1 MIGDHMKK
9 KDSDYTVFCYIGIF
23 LCLVFI
29 ILPPLFRKVLA
40 KPAPVVV
47 ETDYVQLQCS
57 TSDNG
62 EIVVMSYR
70 GEQQEKIGQIKYT
83 HVLDAETFRA
93 SQLKEDMEKN
103 THHSRK
109 INEDN
114 NTMTILISPDN
125 PNEVNYLET
134 EITYN
139 ISPELLQ
146 NPQNQK
152 EYYEQLGFTCEI
164 TKL

>member
-1 MIGDHMKK
+1 MKK

-40 KPAPVVV
+40 KPTPVVV

-70 GEQQEKIGQIKYT
+70 GEQQEKIGQMKYT
-83 HVLDAETFRA
+83 YVMDAETFRA
-93 SQLKEDMEKN
+93 SQLKEDMEKSGYVS
-103 THHSRK
+103 HRE
-109 INEDN
+109 NEDN
-114 NTMTILISPDN
+114 NTMTLIISPPHPEDI
-125 PNEVNYLET
+125 NYLDPEV
-134 EITYN
+134 IYN
-139 ISPELLQ
+139 ISAELQQ
-146 NPQNQK
+146 NPQKQK
-152 EYYEQLGFTCEI
+152 EYYEELGFTCEI
-164 TKL
+164 SRL

>member
-1 MIGDHMKK
+1 MKK

-40 KPAPVVV
+40 KPTPVVV

-70 GEQQEKIGQIKYT
+70 GEQQDKIGQIEYT
-83 HVLDAETFRA
+83 YVLDAETFRA
-93 SQLKEDMEKN
+93 SQLKEDMEKSIY
-103 THHSRK
+103 HSKK

-114 NTMTILISPDN
+114 NTMTLLISPTN
-125 PNEVNYLET
+125 PDEVNYLDN

-139 ISPELLQ
+139 LSPEIIQ
-146 NPQNQK
+146 NPNNQK
-152 EYYEQLGFTCEI
+152 QYYEELGFSCEMS
-164 TKL
+164 KL